1 MDTLLLAYERA
12 TNMTEIAG
20 WANALRG
27 KEAPG
32 APGLR
37 VIRVVRFQILDK
49 GEYYTALILV
59 EVSDLASENQVAL
72 KEADMVEIEQI
83 TSGIEDVMSNQAP
96 SSEQEM

>member
-12 TNMTEIAG
+12 TNMTEIAD
-20 WANALRG
+20 WANRLRG

-37 VIRVVRFQILDK
+37 VVRVVRFQILDK

-59 EVSDLASENQVAL
+59 EVSNLSSENQVAL

-83 TSGIEDVMSNQAP
+83 TSGIEDALSNQAP
-96 SSEQEM
+96 SSGQEM